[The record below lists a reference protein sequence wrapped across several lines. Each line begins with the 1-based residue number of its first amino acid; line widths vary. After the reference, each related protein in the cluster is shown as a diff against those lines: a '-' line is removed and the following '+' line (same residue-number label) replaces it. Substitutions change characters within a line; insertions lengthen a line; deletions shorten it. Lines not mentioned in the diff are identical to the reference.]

1 MAMQKTNVNAELL
14 CFGRPIKGG
23 SWGGVQLGGLL
34 KEAGLVESPE
44 SMRF

>member
-23 SWGGVQLGGLL
+23 SWVAYILVLL